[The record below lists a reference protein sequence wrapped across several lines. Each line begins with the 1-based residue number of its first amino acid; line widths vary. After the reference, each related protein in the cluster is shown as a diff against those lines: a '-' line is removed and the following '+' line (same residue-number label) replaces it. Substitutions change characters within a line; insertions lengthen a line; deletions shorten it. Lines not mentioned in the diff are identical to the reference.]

1 MQINLGAGP
10 SRNCALRETSADWA
24 LFLDDDVIPSTNLLH
39 AYGRHILERTAAIVN
54 GNGNDNVRRFNGNGN
69 VVKDTTT
76 DSLDPAP
83 APAFGP
89 DTATTTTAAAAA
101 ATAIAAATT
110 TTTSVCG
117 FIGKT
122 KFPPATSWL
131 LHSVVLSDVTYMYGI
146 SDALPF
152 PAWGPTANVM
162 IRLAA
167 EPGVGGRGGTRST
180 VEFGDT
186 FPKTGGGEDVDFCL
200 K

>member
-1 MQINLGAGP
+1 M
-10 SRNCALRETSADWA
+10 
-24 LFLDDDVIPSTNLLH
+24 IPSTNLLH

-54 GNGNDNVRRFNGNGN
+54 GNGNDNVRRFNGNGT

-89 DTATTTTAAAAA
+89 DTAT
-101 ATAIAAATT
+101 ATAAATT
-110 TTTSVCG
+110 TTTAICCL
-117 FIGKT
+117 IGKT

-146 SDALPF
+146 RDALPF

-162 IRLAA
+162 IRVAA

-200 K
+200 R